1 MIKPRL
7 LLLQLM
13 TISYLTGWS
22 VNGAVTL
29 TQSGNAC
36 TIRNDFVSVYISKDG
51 EITSLLKY
59 TNNDRDFNHSVQ
71 LINGTGAKG
80 YFSFTAGGSNQ
91 NYSISEFYVKQNTD
105 DVVEVQYVTNYKNGI
120 RWVIEYIVTRDVP
133 GVYNYAQLESKAGSG
148 ALNEAR
154 MGLRVSPTL
163 FNYAYVNEQTQ
174 GTLPTPAEMTV
185 GGEGGCTKV
194 TDATYKLADGTI
206 YTKYNF
212 AAFQKDDAVHG
223 LMGNNIGVWTI
234 APSVEWLNGGPMR
247 QDLTVHATETTPIML
262 RHFHGNHFGG
272 ASALFTGNKKLYG
285 PHLIYVNQSSK
296 ASVDEAH
303 AEMVADAKTQAV
315 VEQNVWPNY
324 SWLRDTE
331 VKKRGTVTG
340 QITMSAE
347 DADYFK
353 TTKLQVILA
362 QPGSK
367 PMLQGTGYQFW
378 TETDENGNFNINNVR
393 EGSYTLYAYALNGAA
408 TGYYEKA
415 DVAVTA
421 NATTSVGTLTWTPDK
436 YGDNSKILWKIGEA
450 DHLSM
455 GKLSGEK
462 RQYGLWND
470 VPEEVNYTVGSSNL
484 ATDWYYAQAH
494 NGNWYIKY
502 QLDDIPTNPL
512 RLTVATAGAANA
524 SMKVRSNENRSTY
537 GIGLG
542 NQANEVFRPKHDGSV
557 TRSATLAGRD
567 SVAVFYIPVSTLK
580 KGENYLNLN
589 LWGIS
594 ENGAGGIMYDM
605 IKLES
610 NEPQA
615 DETPIIALTA
625 EPYSTA
631 TEGPYYNL
639 SGQRVAKPAKG
650 IYIVNGKKIIIK

>member
-1 MIKPRL
+1 MVKTKFL
-7 LLLQLM
+7 LMMLM
-13 TISYLTGWS
+13 VVYSLTVQS
-22 VNGAVTL
+22 ANGDVTL
-29 TQSGNAC
+29 TRSGSNNRAC
-36 TIRNDFVSVYISKDG
+36 TIRNDLVSVYIDTQG
-51 EITSLLKY
+51 EITSFLLY
-59 TNNDRDFNHSVQ
+59 QNGDGDASHSVQ
-71 LINGTGAKG
+71 LTTDKG
-80 YFSFTAGGSNQ
+80 YFSVANSGGAARLSVNA
-91 NYSISEFYVKQNTD
+91 FYEKVNTSD
-105 DVVEVQYVTNYKNGI
+105 MVEVQYVTPDIGGFE
-120 RWVIEYIVTRDVP
+120 WVIGYVVRRGVA
-133 GVYNYAQLESKAGSG
+133 GVYHYVQANCKADGSDYSE
-148 ALNEAR
+148 LR
-154 MGLRVSPTL
+154 MGFRGDASL
-163 FNYAYVNEQTQ
+163 FNYAYVNDDLQDA
-174 GTLPTPAEMTV
+174 LPTPADIASATE
-185 GGEGGCTKV
+185 V
-194 TDATYKLADGTI
+194 TDATYRLADGSI
-206 YTKYNF
+206 YTKYDY
-212 AAFQKDDAVHG
+212 AAFQKDDYVHG
-223 LMGNNIGVWTI
+223 MMGDHVGLWMIT
-234 APSVEWLNGGPMR
+234 PSVEWLNGGPMR
-247 QDLTVHATETTPIML
+247 QDLTVHATNTTPIAL

-272 ASALFTGNKKLYG
+272 VSVYMNNGQSKYYG
-285 PHLIYVNQSSK
+285 PHLIYANYSNASSV
-296 ASVDEAH
+296 ATAH
-303 AEMVADAKTQAV
+303 SEMVADAKQRAA
-315 VEQNVWPNY
+315 VEQSAWPYN
-324 SWLRDTE
+324 WLRDE
-331 VKKRGTVTG
+331 SIKKRGTVIG
-340 QITMSAE
+340 QITLSAE
-347 DADYFK
+347 DAAYFK

-378 TETDENGNFNINNVR
+378 TETDASGNFTINNVR
-393 EGSYTLYAYALNGAA
+393 EGSYSLYAYALNGAA

-615 DETPIIALTA
+615 DEPPIIALTA

-631 TEGPYYNL
+631 TDSPYYNL

>member
-1 MIKPRL
+1 M
-7 LLLQLM
+7 LM
-13 TISYLTGWS
+13 VVYSLTVQS
-22 VNGAVTL
+22 ANGDVTL
-29 TQSGNAC
+29 TRSGSNNRAC
-36 TIRNDFVSVYISKDG
+36 TIRNDLVSVYIDTQG
-51 EITSLLKY
+51 EITSFLLY
-59 TNNDRDFNHSVQ
+59 QNGDGDASHSVQ
-71 LINGTGAKG
+71 LTTDKG
-80 YFSFTAGGSNQ
+80 YFSVANSGGAARLSVNA
-91 NYSISEFYVKQNTD
+91 FYEKVNTSD
-105 DVVEVQYVTNYKNGI
+105 MVEVQYVTPVIGGFE
-120 RWVIEYIVTRDVP
+120 WVIGYVVRRGVA
-133 GVYNYAQLESKAGSG
+133 GVYHYVQANCKADGSDYSE
-148 ALNEAR
+148 LR
-154 MGLRVSPTL
+154 MGFRGDASL
-163 FNYAYVNEQTQ
+163 FNYAYVNDDLQDA
-174 GTLPTPAEMTV
+174 LPTPADIASATE
-185 GGEGGCTKV
+185 V
-194 TDATYKLADGTI
+194 TDATYRLADGSI
-206 YTKYNF
+206 YTKYDY
-212 AAFQKDDAVHG
+212 AAFQKDDYVHG
-223 LMGNNIGVWTI
+223 MMGDHVGLWMIT
-234 APSVEWLNGGPMR
+234 PSVEWLNGGPMR
-247 QDLTVHATETTPIML
+247 QDLTVHATNTTPIAL

-272 ASALFTGNKKLYG
+272 VSVYMNNGQSKYYG
-285 PHLIYVNQSSK
+285 PHLIYANYSNASSV
-296 ASVDEAH
+296 ATAH
-303 AEMVADAKTQAV
+303 SEMVADAKQRAA
-315 VEQNVWPNY
+315 VEQSAWPYN
-324 SWLRDTE
+324 WLRDE
-331 VKKRGTVTG
+331 SIKKRGTVIG
-340 QITMSAE
+340 QITLSAE
-347 DADYFK
+347 DAAYFK

-378 TETDENGNFNINNVR
+378 TETDASGNFTINNVR
-393 EGSYTLYAYALNGAA
+393 EGSYSLYAYALNGAA

-631 TEGPYYNL
+631 TDSPYYNL

-650 IYIVNGKKIIIK
+650 IYIVDGKKIIIK

>member
-1 MIKPRL
+1 MVKTKFL
-7 LLLQLM
+7 LMMLM
-13 TISYLTGWS
+13 VVYSLTVQS
-22 VNGAVTL
+22 ANGDVTL
-29 TQSGNAC
+29 TRSGSNNRAC
-36 TIRNDFVSVYISKDG
+36 TIRNDLVSVYIDTQG
-51 EITSLLKY
+51 EITSFLLY
-59 TNNDRDFNHSVQ
+59 QNGDGDASHSVQ
-71 LINGTGAKG
+71 LTTDKG
-80 YFSFTAGGSNQ
+80 YFSVANSGGAARLSVNA
-91 NYSISEFYVKQNTD
+91 FYEKVNTSD
-105 DVVEVQYVTNYKNGI
+105 MVEVQYVTPVIGGFE
-120 RWVIEYIVTRDVP
+120 WVIGYVVRRGVA
-133 GVYNYAQLESKAGSG
+133 GVYHYVQANCKADGSDYSE
-148 ALNEAR
+148 LR
-154 MGLRVSPTL
+154 MGFRGDASL
-163 FNYAYVNEQTQ
+163 FNYAYVNDDLQDA
-174 GTLPTPAEMTV
+174 LPTPADIASATE
-185 GGEGGCTKV
+185 V
-194 TDATYKLADGTI
+194 TDATYRLADGSI
-206 YTKYNF
+206 YTKYDY
-212 AAFQKDDAVHG
+212 AAFQKDDYVHG
-223 LMGNNIGVWTI
+223 MMGDHVGLWMIT
-234 APSVEWLNGGPMR
+234 PSVEWLNGGPMR
-247 QDLTVHATETTPIML
+247 QDLTVHATNTTPIAL

-272 ASALFTGNKKLYG
+272 VSVYMNNGQSKYYG
-285 PHLIYVNQSSK
+285 PHLIYANYSNASSV
-296 ASVDEAH
+296 ATAH
-303 AEMVADAKTQAV
+303 SEMVADAKQRAA
-315 VEQNVWPNY
+315 VEQSAWPYN
-324 SWLRDTE
+324 WLRDE
-331 VKKRGTVTG
+331 SIKKRGTVIG
-340 QITMSAE
+340 QITLSAE
-347 DADYFK
+347 DAAYFK

>member
-1 MIKPRL
+1 M
-7 LLLQLM
+7 LM
-13 TISYLTGWS
+13 VVYSLTVQS
-22 VNGAVTL
+22 ANGDVTL
-29 TQSGNAC
+29 TRSGSNNRAC
-36 TIRNDFVSVYISKDG
+36 TIRNDLVSVYIDTQG
-51 EITSLLKY
+51 EITSFLLY
-59 TNNDRDFNHSVQ
+59 QNGDGDASHSVQ
-71 LINGTGAKG
+71 LTIDKG
-80 YFSFTAGGSNQ
+80 YFSVANSGGAARLSVNA
-91 NYSISEFYVKQNTD
+91 FYEKVNTSD
-105 DVVEVQYVTNYKNGI
+105 MVEVQYVTPVIGGFE
-120 RWVIEYIVTRDVP
+120 WVIGYVVRRGVA
-133 GVYNYAQLESKAGSG
+133 GVYHYVQANCKADGSDYSE
-148 ALNEAR
+148 LR
-154 MGLRVSPTL
+154 MGFRGDASL
-163 FNYAYVNEQTQ
+163 FNYAYVNDDLQDA
-174 GTLPTPAEMTV
+174 LPTPADIASATE
-185 GGEGGCTKV
+185 V
-194 TDATYKLADGTI
+194 TDATYRLADGSI
-206 YTKYNF
+206 YTKYDY
-212 AAFQKDDAVHG
+212 ATFQKDDYVHG
-223 LMGNNIGVWTI
+223 MMGDHVGLWMIT
-234 APSVEWLNGGPMR
+234 PSVEWLNGGPMR
-247 QDLTVHATETTPIML
+247 QDLTVHATNTTPIAL

-272 ASALFTGNKKLYG
+272 VSVYMNNGQSKYYG
-285 PHLIYVNQSSK
+285 PHLIYANYSNASSV
-296 ASVDEAH
+296 ATAH
-303 AEMVADAKTQAV
+303 SEMVADAKQRAA
-315 VEQNVWPNY
+315 VEQSAWPYN
-324 SWLRDTE
+324 WLRDE
-331 VKKRGTVTG
+331 SIKKRGTVIG
-340 QITMSAE
+340 QITLSAE
-347 DADYFK
+347 DAAYFK

-512 RLTVATAGAANA
+512 RLTVATAGSANA

-631 TEGPYYNL
+631 TDGPYYNL

>member
-1 MIKPRL
+1 MVKTKFL
-7 LLLQLM
+7 LMMLM
-13 TISYLTGWS
+13 VVYSLTVQS
-22 VNGAVTL
+22 ANGDVTL
-29 TQSGNAC
+29 TRSGSNNRAC
-36 TIRNDFVSVYISKDG
+36 TIRNDLVSVYIDTQG
-51 EITSLLKY
+51 EITSFLLY
-59 TNNDRDFNHSVQ
+59 QNGDGDASHSVQ
-71 LINGTGAKG
+71 LTTDKG
-80 YFSFTAGGSNQ
+80 YFSVANSGGAARLSVNA
-91 NYSISEFYVKQNTD
+91 FYEKVNTSD
-105 DVVEVQYVTNYKNGI
+105 MVEVQYVTPVIGGFE
-120 RWVIEYIVTRDVP
+120 WVIGYVVRRGVA
-133 GVYNYAQLESKAGSG
+133 GVYHYVQANCKADGSDYSE
-148 ALNEAR
+148 LR
-154 MGLRVSPTL
+154 MGFRGDASL
-163 FNYAYVNEQTQ
+163 FNYAYVNDDLQDA
-174 GTLPTPAEMTV
+174 LPTPADIASATE
-185 GGEGGCTKV
+185 V
-194 TDATYKLADGTI
+194 TDATYRLADGSI
-206 YTKYNF
+206 YTKYDY
-212 AAFQKDDAVHG
+212 AAFQKDDYVHG
-223 LMGNNIGVWTI
+223 MMGDHVGLWMIT
-234 APSVEWLNGGPMR
+234 PSVEWLNGGPMR
-247 QDLTVHATETTPIML
+247 QDLTVHATNTTPIAL

-272 ASALFTGNKKLYG
+272 VSVYMNNGQSKYYG
-285 PHLIYVNQSSK
+285 PHLIYANYSNASSV
-296 ASVDEAH
+296 ATAH
-303 AEMVADAKTQAV
+303 SEMVADAKQRAA
-315 VEQNVWPNY
+315 VEQSAWPYN
-324 SWLRDTE
+324 WLRDE
-331 VKKRGTVTG
+331 SIKKRGTVIG
-340 QITMSAE
+340 QITLSAE
-347 DADYFK
+347 DAAYFK

-378 TETDENGNFNINNVR
+378 TETDASGNFTINNVR
-393 EGSYTLYAYALNGAA
+393 EGSYSLYAYALNGAA

-631 TEGPYYNL
+631 TDGPYYNL

>member
-1 MIKPRL
+1 MVKTKFL
-7 LLLQLM
+7 LMMLM
-13 TISYLTGWS
+13 VVYSLTVQS
-22 VNGAVTL
+22 ANGDVTL
-29 TQSGNAC
+29 TRSGSNNRAC
-36 TIRNDFVSVYISKDG
+36 TIRNDLVSVYIDTQG
-51 EITSLLKY
+51 EITSFLLY
-59 TNNDRDFNHSVQ
+59 QNGDGDASHSVQ
-71 LINGTGAKG
+71 LTTDKG
-80 YFSFTAGGSNQ
+80 YFSVANSGGAARLSVNA
-91 NYSISEFYVKQNTD
+91 FYEKVNTSD
-105 DVVEVQYVTNYKNGI
+105 MVEVQYVTPVIGGFE
-120 RWVIEYIVTRDVP
+120 WVIGYVVRRGVA
-133 GVYNYAQLESKAGSG
+133 GVYHYVQANCKADGSDYSE
-148 ALNEAR
+148 LR
-154 MGLRVSPTL
+154 MGFRGDASL
-163 FNYAYVNEQTQ
+163 FNYAYVNDDLQDA
-174 GTLPTPAEMTV
+174 LPTPADIASATE
-185 GGEGGCTKV
+185 V
-194 TDATYKLADGTI
+194 TDATYRLADGSI
-206 YTKYNF
+206 YTKYAY
-212 AAFQKDDAVHG
+212 AAFQKDDYVPGMMGDHVG
-223 LMGNNIGVWTI
+223 LWMIT
-234 APSVEWLNGGPMR
+234 PSVEWLNGGPMR
-247 QDLTVHATETTPIML
+247 QDLTVHATNTTPIAL

-272 ASALFTGNKKLYG
+272 VSVYMNNGQSKYYG
-285 PHLIYVNQSSK
+285 PHLIYANYSNASSV
-296 ASVDEAH
+296 ATAH
-303 AEMVADAKTQAV
+303 SEMVADAKQRAA
-315 VEQNVWPNY
+315 VEQSAWPYN
-324 SWLRDTE
+324 WLRDE
-331 VKKRGTVTG
+331 SIKKRGTVIG
-340 QITMSAE
+340 QITLSAE
-347 DADYFK
+347 DAAYFK

-378 TETDENGNFNINNVR
+378 TETDASGNFTINNVR
-393 EGSYTLYAYALNGAA
+393 EGSYSLYAYALNGAA

-631 TEGPYYNL
+631 TDSPYYNL

>member
-1 MIKPRL
+1 MVKTKFL
-7 LLLQLM
+7 LMMLM
-13 TISYLTGWS
+13 VVYSLTVQS
-22 VNGAVTL
+22 ANGDVTL
-29 TQSGNAC
+29 TRSGSNNRAC
-36 TIRNDFVSVYISKDG
+36 TIRNDLVSVYIDTQG
-51 EITSLLKY
+51 EITSFLLY
-59 TNNDRDFNHSVQ
+59 QNGDGDASHSVQ
-71 LINGTGAKG
+71 LTTDKG
-80 YFSFTAGGSNQ
+80 YFSVANSGGAARLSVNA
-91 NYSISEFYVKQNTD
+91 FYEKVNTSD
-105 DVVEVQYVTNYKNGI
+105 MVEVQYVTPVIGGFE
-120 RWVIEYIVTRDVP
+120 WVIGYVVRRGVA
-133 GVYNYAQLESKAGSG
+133 GVYHYVQANCKADGSDYSE
-148 ALNEAR
+148 LR
-154 MGLRVSPTL
+154 MGFRGDASL
-163 FNYAYVNEQTQ
+163 FNYAYVNDDLQDA
-174 GTLPTPAEMTV
+174 LPTPADIASATE
-185 GGEGGCTKV
+185 V
-194 TDATYKLADGTI
+194 TDATYRLADGSI
-206 YTKYNF
+206 YTKYDY
-212 AAFQKDDAVHG
+212 AAFQKDDYVHG
-223 LMGNNIGVWTI
+223 MMGDHVGLWMIT
-234 APSVEWLNGGPMR
+234 PSVEWLNGGPMR
-247 QDLTVHATETTPIML
+247 QDLTVHATNTTPIAL

-272 ASALFTGNKKLYG
+272 VSVYMNNGQSKYYG
-285 PHLIYVNQSSK
+285 PHLIYANYSNASSV
-296 ASVDEAH
+296 ATAH
-303 AEMVADAKTQAV
+303 SEMVADAKQRAA
-315 VEQNVWPNY
+315 VEQSAWPYN
-324 SWLRDTE
+324 WLRDE
-331 VKKRGTVTG
+331 SIKKRGTVIG
-340 QITMSAE
+340 QITLSAE
-347 DADYFK
+347 DAAYFK

-631 TEGPYYNL
+631 TDSPYYNL

-650 IYIVNGKKIIIK
+650 IYIVDGKKIIIK

>member
-1 MIKPRL
+1 MVKTKFL
-7 LLLQLM
+7 LMMLM
-13 TISYLTGWS
+13 VVYSLTVQS
-22 VNGAVTL
+22 ANGDVTL
-29 TQSGNAC
+29 TRSGSNNRAC
-36 TIRNDFVSVYISKDG
+36 TIRNDLVSVYIDTQG
-51 EITSLLKY
+51 EITSFLLY
-59 TNNDRDFNHSVQ
+59 QNGDGDASHSVQ
-71 LINGTGAKG
+71 LTIDKG
-80 YFSFTAGGSNQ
+80 YFSVANSGGAARLSVNA
-91 NYSISEFYVKQNTD
+91 FYEKVNTSD
-105 DVVEVQYVTNYKNGI
+105 MVEVQYVTPVIGGFE
-120 RWVIEYIVTRDVP
+120 WVIGYVVRRGVA
-133 GVYNYAQLESKAGSG
+133 GVYHYVQANCKADGSDYSE
-148 ALNEAR
+148 LR
-154 MGLRVSPTL
+154 MGFRGDASL
-163 FNYAYVNEQTQ
+163 FNYAYVNDDLQDA
-174 GTLPTPAEMTV
+174 LPTPADIASATE
-185 GGEGGCTKV
+185 V
-194 TDATYKLADGTI
+194 TDATYRLADGSI
-206 YTKYNF
+206 YTKYDY
-212 AAFQKDDAVHG
+212 AAFQKDDYVHG
-223 LMGNNIGVWTI
+223 MMGDHVGLWMIT
-234 APSVEWLNGGPMR
+234 PSVEWLNGGPMR
-247 QDLTVHATETTPIML
+247 QDLTVHATNTTPIAL

-272 ASALFTGNKKLYG
+272 VSVYMNNGQSKYYG
-285 PHLIYVNQSSK
+285 PHLIYANYSNASSV
-296 ASVDEAH
+296 ATAH
-303 AEMVADAKTQAV
+303 SEMVADAKQRAA
-315 VEQNVWPNY
+315 VEQSAWPYN
-324 SWLRDTE
+324 WLRDE
-331 VKKRGTVTG
+331 SIKKRGTVIG
-340 QITMSAE
+340 QITLSAE
-347 DADYFK
+347 DAAYFK

-631 TEGPYYNL
+631 TDSPYYNL

-650 IYIVNGKKIIIK
+650 IYIVDGKKIIIK

>member
-1 MIKPRL
+1 MVKTKFL
-7 LLLQLM
+7 LMMLM
-13 TISYLTGWS
+13 VVYSLTVQS
-22 VNGAVTL
+22 ANGDVTL
-29 TQSGNAC
+29 TRSGSNNRAC
-36 TIRNDFVSVYISKDG
+36 TIRNDLVSVYIDTRG
-51 EITSLLKY
+51 EITSFLLY
-59 TNNDRDFNHSVQ
+59 QNGDGDASHSVQ
-71 LINGTGAKG
+71 LTTDKG
-80 YFSFTAGGSNQ
+80 YFSVANSGGAARLSVNA
-91 NYSISEFYVKQNTD
+91 FYEKVNTSD
-105 DVVEVQYVTNYKNGI
+105 MVEVQYVTPVIGGFE
-120 RWVIEYIVTRDVP
+120 WVIGYVVRRGVA
-133 GVYNYAQLESKAGSG
+133 GVYHYVQANCKADGSDYSE
-148 ALNEAR
+148 LR
-154 MGLRVSPTL
+154 MGFRGDASL
-163 FNYAYVNEQTQ
+163 FNYAYVNDDLQDA
-174 GTLPTPAEMTV
+174 LPTPADIASATE
-185 GGEGGCTKV
+185 V
-194 TDATYKLADGTI
+194 TDATYRLADGSI
-206 YTKYNF
+206 YTKYDY
-212 AAFQKDDAVHG
+212 AAFQKDDYVHG
-223 LMGNNIGVWTI
+223 MMGDHVGLWMIT
-234 APSVEWLNGGPMR
+234 PSVEWLNGGPMR
-247 QDLTVHATETTPIML
+247 QDLTVHATNTTPIAL

-272 ASALFTGNKKLYG
+272 VSVYMNNGQSKYYG
-285 PHLIYVNQSSK
+285 PHLIYANYSNASSV
-296 ASVDEAH
+296 ATAH
-303 AEMVADAKTQAV
+303 SEMVADAKQRAA
-315 VEQNVWPNY
+315 VEQSAWPYN
-324 SWLRDTE
+324 WLRDE
-331 VKKRGTVTG
+331 SIKKRGTVIG
-340 QITMSAE
+340 QITLSAE
-347 DADYFK
+347 NAAYFK

-631 TEGPYYNL
+631 TDGPYYNL

>member
-1 MIKPRL
+1 MM
-7 LLLQLM
+7 LM
-13 TISYLTGWS
+13 VVYSLTVQS
-22 VNGAVTL
+22 ANGDVTL
-29 TQSGNAC
+29 TRSGSNNRAC
-36 TIRNDFVSVYISKDG
+36 TIRNDLVSVYIDTQG
-51 EITSLLKY
+51 EITSFLLY
-59 TNNDRDFNHSVQ
+59 QNGDGDASHSVQ
-71 LINGTGAKG
+71 LTTDKG
-80 YFSFTAGGSNQ
+80 YFSVANSGGAARLSVNA
-91 NYSISEFYVKQNTD
+91 FYEKVNTSD
-105 DVVEVQYVTNYKNGI
+105 MVEVQYVTPVIGGFE
-120 RWVIEYIVTRDVP
+120 WVIGYVVRRGVA
-133 GVYNYAQLESKAGSG
+133 GVYHYVQANCKADGSDYSE
-148 ALNEAR
+148 LR
-154 MGLRVSPTL
+154 MGFRGDASL
-163 FNYAYVNEQTQ
+163 FNYAYVNDDLQDA
-174 GTLPTPAEMTV
+174 LPTPADIASATE
-185 GGEGGCTKV
+185 V
-194 TDATYKLADGTI
+194 TDATYRLADGSI
-206 YTKYNF
+206 YTKYDY
-212 AAFQKDDAVHG
+212 AAFQKDDYVHG
-223 LMGNNIGVWTI
+223 MMGDHVGLWMIT
-234 APSVEWLNGGPMR
+234 PSVEWLNGGPMR
-247 QDLTVHATETTPIML
+247 QDLTVHATNTTPIAL

-272 ASALFTGNKKLYG
+272 VSVYMNNGQSKYYG
-285 PHLIYVNQSSK
+285 PHLIYANYSNASSV
-296 ASVDEAH
+296 ATAH
-303 AEMVADAKTQAV
+303 SEMVADAKQRAA
-315 VEQNVWPNY
+315 VEQSAWPYN
-324 SWLRDTE
+324 WLRDE
-331 VKKRGTVTG
+331 SIKKRGTVIG
-340 QITMSAE
+340 QITLSAE
-347 DADYFK
+347 DAAYFK
-353 TTKLQVILA
+353 TTKLQVVLA

-367 PMLQGTGYQFW
+367 PMLQGTDYQFW
-378 TETDENGNFNINNVR
+378 AETDADGNFIINNVR
-393 EGSYTLYAYALNGAA
+393 EGSYSLYAYALNGAA

-524 SMKVRSNENRSTY
+524 SMKVRSNENHSTY

-567 SVAVFYIPVSTLK
+567 SIAVFYIPVSTLK

-610 NEPQA
+610 NEPQV

-631 TEGPYYNL
+631 TDGPYYNL

>member
-1 MIKPRL
+1 M
-7 LLLQLM
+7 LM
-13 TISYLTGWS
+13 VVYSLTVQS
-22 VNGAVTL
+22 ANGDVTL
-29 TQSGNAC
+29 TRSGSNNRAC
-36 TIRNDFVSVYISKDG
+36 TIRNDLVSVYIDTQG
-51 EITSLLKY
+51 EITSFLLY
-59 TNNDRDFNHSVQ
+59 QNGDGDASHSVQ
-71 LINGTGAKG
+71 LTTDKG
-80 YFSFTAGGSNQ
+80 YFSVANSGGAARLSVNA
-91 NYSISEFYVKQNTD
+91 FYEKVNTSD
-105 DVVEVQYVTNYKNGI
+105 MVEVQYVTPVIGGFE
-120 RWVIEYIVTRDVP
+120 WVIGYVVRRGVA
-133 GVYNYAQLESKAGSG
+133 GVYHYVQVNCKADGSDYSE
-148 ALNEAR
+148 LR
-154 MGLRVSPTL
+154 MGFRGDASL
-163 FNYAYVNEQTQ
+163 FNYAYVNDDLQDA
-174 GTLPTPAEMTV
+174 LPTPADIASATE
-185 GGEGGCTKV
+185 V
-194 TDATYKLADGTI
+194 TDATYRLADGSI
-206 YTKYNF
+206 YTKYDY
-212 AAFQKDDAVHG
+212 AAFQKDDYVHG
-223 LMGNNIGVWTI
+223 MMGDHVGLWMIT
-234 APSVEWLNGGPMR
+234 PSVEWLNGGPMR
-247 QDLTVHATETTPIML
+247 QDLTVHATNTTPIAL

-272 ASALFTGNKKLYG
+272 VSVYMNNGQSKYYG
-285 PHLIYVNQSSK
+285 PHLIYANYSNASSV
-296 ASVDEAH
+296 ATAH
-303 AEMVADAKTQAV
+303 SEMVADAKQRAA
-315 VEQNVWPNY
+315 VEQSAWPYN
-324 SWLRDTE
+324 WLRDE
-331 VKKRGTVTG
+331 SIKKRGTVIG
-340 QITMSAE
+340 QITLSAE
-347 DADYFK
+347 DAAYFK

-512 RLTVATAGAANA
+512 RLTVATAGSANA

-567 SVAVFYIPVSTLK
+567 SIAVFYIPVSTLK

-615 DETPIIALTA
+615 DETSIIALTA

-631 TEGPYYNL
+631 TDGPYYNL

>member
-1 MIKPRL
+1 M
-7 LLLQLM
+7 LM
-13 TISYLTGWS
+13 VVYSLTVQS
-22 VNGAVTL
+22 ANGDVTL
-29 TQSGNAC
+29 TRSGSNNRAC
-36 TIRNDFVSVYISKDG
+36 TIRNDLVSVYIDTQG
-51 EITSLLKY
+51 EITSFLLY
-59 TNNDRDFNHSVQ
+59 QNGDGDASHSVQ
-71 LINGTGAKG
+71 LTTDKG
-80 YFSFTAGGSNQ
+80 YFSVANSGGAARLSVNA
-91 NYSISEFYVKQNTD
+91 FYEKVNTSD
-105 DVVEVQYVTNYKNGI
+105 MVEVQYVTPVIGGFE
-120 RWVIEYIVTRDVP
+120 WVIGYVVRRGVA
-133 GVYNYAQLESKAGSG
+133 GVYHYVQANCKADGSDYSE
-148 ALNEAR
+148 LR
-154 MGLRVSPTL
+154 MGFRGDASL
-163 FNYAYVNEQTQ
+163 FNYAYVNDDLQDA
-174 GTLPTPAEMTV
+174 LPTPADIASATE
-185 GGEGGCTKV
+185 V
-194 TDATYKLADGTI
+194 TDATYRLADGSI
-206 YTKYNF
+206 YTKYDY
-212 AAFQKDDAVHG
+212 AAFQKDDYVHG
-223 LMGNNIGVWTI
+223 MMGDHVGLWMIT
-234 APSVEWLNGGPMR
+234 PSVEWLNGGPMR
-247 QDLTVHATETTPIML
+247 QDLTVHATNTTPIAL

-272 ASALFTGNKKLYG
+272 VSVYMNNGQSKYYG
-285 PHLIYVNQSSK
+285 PHLIYANYSNASSV
-296 ASVDEAH
+296 ATAH
-303 AEMVADAKTQAV
+303 SEMVADAKQRAA
-315 VEQNVWPNY
+315 VEQSAWPYN
-324 SWLRDTE
+324 WLRDE
-331 VKKRGTVTG
+331 SIKKRGTVIG
-340 QITMSAE
+340 QITLSAE
-347 DADYFK
+347 DAAYFK

-631 TEGPYYNL
+631 TDSPYYNL

-650 IYIVNGKKIIIK
+650 IYIVDGKKIIIK

>member
-1 MIKPRL
+1 M
-7 LLLQLM
+7 LM
-13 TISYLTGWS
+13 VVYSLTVQSADGD
-22 VNGAVTL
+22 VTL
-29 TQSGNAC
+29 TRSGSNNRAC
-36 TIRNDFVSVYISKDG
+36 TIRNDLVSVYIDTRG
-51 EITSLLKY
+51 EITSFLLY
-59 TNNDRDFNHSVQ
+59 QNGDGDASHSVQ
-71 LINGTGAKG
+71 LTTDKG
-80 YFSFTAGGSNQ
+80 YFSVANSGGAARLSVNA
-91 NYSISEFYVKQNTD
+91 FYEKVNTSD
-105 DVVEVQYVTNYKNGI
+105 MVEVQYVTPVIGGFE
-120 RWVIEYIVTRDVP
+120 WVIGYVVRRGVA
-133 GVYNYAQLESKAGSG
+133 GVYHYVQANCKADGSDYSE
-148 ALNEAR
+148 LR
-154 MGLRVSPTL
+154 MGFRGDASL
-163 FNYAYVNEQTQ
+163 FNYAYVNDDLQDA
-174 GTLPTPAEMTV
+174 LPTPADIASATE
-185 GGEGGCTKV
+185 V
-194 TDATYKLADGTI
+194 TDATYRLADGSI
-206 YTKYNF
+206 YTKYDY
-212 AAFQKDDAVHG
+212 AAFQKDDYVHG
-223 LMGNNIGVWTI
+223 MMGDHVGLWMIT
-234 APSVEWLNGGPMR
+234 PSVEWLNGGPMR
-247 QDLTVHATETTPIML
+247 QDLTVHATNTTPIAL

-272 ASALFTGNKKLYG
+272 VSVYMNNGQSKYYG
-285 PHLIYVNQSSK
+285 PHLIYANYSNASSV
-296 ASVDEAH
+296 ATAH
-303 AEMVADAKTQAV
+303 SEMVADAKQRAA
-315 VEQNVWPNY
+315 VEQSAWPYN
-324 SWLRDTE
+324 WLRDE
-331 VKKRGTVTG
+331 SIKKRGTVIG
-340 QITMSAE
+340 QITLSAE
-347 DADYFK
+347 NAAYFK

-631 TEGPYYNL
+631 TDGPYYNL

>member
-1 MIKPRL
+1 MM
-7 LLLQLM
+7 LM
-13 TISYLTGWS
+13 VVYSLTVQS
-22 VNGAVTL
+22 ANGDVTL
-29 TQSGNAC
+29 TRSGSNNRAC
-36 TIRNDFVSVYISKDG
+36 TIRNDLVSVYIDTQG
-51 EITSLLKY
+51 EITSFLLY
-59 TNNDRDFNHSVQ
+59 QNGDGDASHSVQ
-71 LINGTGAKG
+71 LTTDKG
-80 YFSFTAGGSNQ
+80 YFSVANSGGAARLSVNA
-91 NYSISEFYVKQNTD
+91 FYEKVNTSD
-105 DVVEVQYVTNYKNGI
+105 MVEVQYVTPVIGGFE
-120 RWVIEYIVTRDVP
+120 WVIGYVVRRGVA
-133 GVYNYAQLESKAGSG
+133 GVYHYVQANCKADGSDYSE
-148 ALNEAR
+148 LR
-154 MGLRVSPTL
+154 MGFRGDASL
-163 FNYAYVNEQTQ
+163 FNYAYVNDDLQEA
-174 GTLPTPAEMTV
+174 LPTPADIASATE
-185 GGEGGCTKV
+185 V
-194 TDATYKLADGTI
+194 TDATYRLADGSI
-206 YTKYNF
+206 YTKYDY
-212 AAFQKDDAVHG
+212 AAFQKDDYVHG
-223 LMGNNIGVWTI
+223 MMGDHVGLWMIT
-234 APSVEWLNGGPMR
+234 PSVEWLNGGPMR
-247 QDLTVHATETTPIML
+247 QDLTVHATNTTPIAL

-272 ASALFTGNKKLYG
+272 VSVYMNNGQSKYYG
-285 PHLIYVNQSSK
+285 PHLIYANYSNASSV
-296 ASVDEAH
+296 ATAH
-303 AEMVADAKTQAV
+303 SEMVADAKQRAV
-315 VEQNVWPNY
+315 VEQSAWPYN
-324 SWLRDTE
+324 WLRDE
-331 VKKRGTVTG
+331 SIKKRGTVIG
-340 QITMSAE
+340 QITLSAE
-347 DADYFK
+347 DAAYFK

-378 TETDENGNFNINNVR
+378 TETDASGNFTINNVR
-393 EGSYTLYAYALNGAA
+393 EGSYSLYAYALNGAA

-631 TEGPYYNL
+631 TDSPYYNL

>member
-1 MIKPRL
+1 MVKTKFL
-7 LLLQLM
+7 LMMLM
-13 TISYLTGWS
+13 VVYSLTVQS
-22 VNGAVTL
+22 ANGDVTL
-29 TQSGNAC
+29 TRSGSNNRAC
-36 TIRNDFVSVYISKDG
+36 TIRNDLVSVYIDTQG
-51 EITSLLKY
+51 EITSFLLY
-59 TNNDRDFNHSVQ
+59 QNGDGDASHSVQ
-71 LINGTGAKG
+71 LTTDKG
-80 YFSFTAGGSNQ
+80 YFSVANSGGAARLSVNA
-91 NYSISEFYVKQNTD
+91 FYEKVNTSD
-105 DVVEVQYVTNYKNGI
+105 MVEVQYVTPVIGGFE
-120 RWVIEYIVTRDVP
+120 WVIGYVVRRGVA
-133 GVYNYAQLESKAGSG
+133 GVYHYVQANCKADGSDYSE
-148 ALNEAR
+148 LR
-154 MGLRVSPTL
+154 MGFRGDASL
-163 FNYAYVNEQTQ
+163 FNYAYVNDDLQDA
-174 GTLPTPAEMTV
+174 LPTPADIASATE
-185 GGEGGCTKV
+185 V
-194 TDATYKLADGTI
+194 TDATYRLADGSI
-206 YTKYNF
+206 YTKYDY
-212 AAFQKDDAVHG
+212 AAFQKDDYVHG
-223 LMGNNIGVWTI
+223 MMGDHVGLWMIT
-234 APSVEWLNGGPMR
+234 PSVEWLNGGPMR
-247 QDLTVHATETTPIML
+247 QDLTVHATNTTPIAL

-272 ASALFTGNKKLYG
+272 VSVYMNNGQSKYYG
-285 PHLIYVNQSSK
+285 PHLIYANYSNASSV
-296 ASVDEAH
+296 ATAH
-303 AEMVADAKTQAV
+303 SEMVADAKQRAA
-315 VEQNVWPNY
+315 VEQSAWPYN
-324 SWLRDTE
+324 WLRDE
-331 VKKRGTVTG
+331 SIKKRGTVIG
-340 QITMSAE
+340 QITLSAE
-347 DADYFK
+347 DAAYFK

-378 TETDENGNFNINNVR
+378 TETDASGNFTINNVR
-393 EGSYTLYAYALNGAA
+393 EGSYSLYAYALNGAA

-502 QLDDIPTNPL
+502 PLDDMPTNPL
-512 RLTVATAGAANA
+512 HLTVATAGAANA

-631 TEGPYYNL
+631 TDSPYYNL

-650 IYIVNGKKIIIK
+650 IYIVDGKKIIIK

>member
-1 MIKPRL
+1 MVKTKFL
-7 LLLQLM
+7 LMMLM
-13 TISYLTGWS
+13 VVYSLTVQS
-22 VNGAVTL
+22 ANGDVTL
-29 TQSGNAC
+29 TRSGSNNRAC
-36 TIRNDFVSVYISKDG
+36 TIRNDLVSVYIDTQG
-51 EITSLLKY
+51 EITSFLLY
-59 TNNDRDFNHSVQ
+59 QNGDGDASHSVQ
-71 LINGTGAKG
+71 LTTDKG
-80 YFSFTAGGSNQ
+80 YFSVANSGGAARLSVNA
-91 NYSISEFYVKQNTD
+91 FYEKVNTSD
-105 DVVEVQYVTNYKNGI
+105 MVEVQYVTPVIGGFE
-120 RWVIEYIVTRDVP
+120 WVIGYVVRRGVA
-133 GVYNYAQLESKAGSG
+133 GVYHYVQANCKADGSDYSE
-148 ALNEAR
+148 LR
-154 MGLRVSPTL
+154 MGFRGDASL
-163 FNYAYVNEQTQ
+163 FNYAYVNDDLQDA
-174 GTLPTPAEMTV
+174 LPTPADIASATE
-185 GGEGGCTKV
+185 V
-194 TDATYKLADGTI
+194 TDATYRLADGSI
-206 YTKYNF
+206 YTKYDY
-212 AAFQKDDAVHG
+212 AAFQKDDYVHG
-223 LMGNNIGVWTI
+223 MMGDHVGLWMIT
-234 APSVEWLNGGPMR
+234 PSVEWLNGGPMR
-247 QDLTVHATETTPIML
+247 QDLTVHATNTTPIAL

-272 ASALFTGNKKLYG
+272 VSVYMNNGQSKYYG
-285 PHLIYVNQSSK
+285 PHLIYANYSNASSV
-296 ASVDEAH
+296 ATAH
-303 AEMVADAKTQAV
+303 SEMIADAKQRAA
-315 VEQNVWPNY
+315 VEQSAWPYN
-324 SWLRDTE
+324 WLRDE
-331 VKKRGTVTG
+331 SIKKRGTVIG
-340 QITMSAE
+340 QITLSAE
-347 DADYFK
+347 DAAYFK

-631 TEGPYYNL
+631 TDSPYYNL

>member
-1 MIKPRL
+1 MM
-7 LLLQLM
+7 LM
-13 TISYLTGWS
+13 VVYSLTVQS
-22 VNGAVTL
+22 ANGDVTL
-29 TQSGNAC
+29 TRSGSNNRAC
-36 TIRNDFVSVYISKDG
+36 TIRNDLVSVYIDTQG
-51 EITSLLKY
+51 EITSFLLY
-59 TNNDRDFNHSVQ
+59 QNGDGDASHSVQ
-71 LINGTGAKG
+71 LTTDKG
-80 YFSFTAGGSNQ
+80 YFSVANSGGAARLSVNA
-91 NYSISEFYVKQNTD
+91 FYEKVNTSD
-105 DVVEVQYVTNYKNGI
+105 MVEVQYVTPVIGGFE
-120 RWVIEYIVTRDVP
+120 WVIGYVVRRGVA
-133 GVYNYAQLESKAGSG
+133 GVYHYVQANCKADGSDYSE
-148 ALNEAR
+148 LR
-154 MGLRVSPTL
+154 MGFRGDASL
-163 FNYAYVNEQTQ
+163 FNYAYVNDDLQDA
-174 GTLPTPAEMTV
+174 LPTPADIASATE
-185 GGEGGCTKV
+185 V
-194 TDATYKLADGTI
+194 TDATYRLADGSI
-206 YTKYNF
+206 YTKYDY
-212 AAFQKDDAVHG
+212 AAFQKDDYVHG
-223 LMGNNIGVWTI
+223 MMGDHVGLWMIT
-234 APSVEWLNGGPMR
+234 PSVEWLNGGPMR
-247 QDLTVHATETTPIML
+247 QDLTVHATNTTPIAL

-272 ASALFTGNKKLYG
+272 VSVYMNNGQSKYYG
-285 PHLIYVNQSSK
+285 PHLIYANYSNASSV
-296 ASVDEAH
+296 ATAH
-303 AEMVADAKTQAV
+303 SEMVADAKQRAA
-315 VEQNVWPNY
+315 VEQSAWPYN
-324 SWLRDTE
+324 WLRDE
-331 VKKRGTVTG
+331 SIKKRGTVIG
-340 QITMSAE
+340 QITLSAE
-347 DADYFK
+347 DAAYFK

-378 TETDENGNFNINNVR
+378 TETDASGNFTINNVR
-393 EGSYTLYAYALNGAA
+393 EGSYSLYAYALNGAA

-631 TEGPYYNL
+631 TDSPYYNL
-639 SGQRVAKPAKG
+639 SGQRVAMPAKG

>member
-1 MIKPRL
+1 MVKTKFL
-7 LLLQLM
+7 LMMLM
-13 TISYLTGWS
+13 VVYSLTVQS
-22 VNGAVTL
+22 ANGDVTL
-29 TQSGNAC
+29 TRSGSNNRAC
-36 TIRNDFVSVYISKDG
+36 TIRNDLVSVYIDTQG
-51 EITSLLKY
+51 EITSFLLY
-59 TNNDRDFNHSVQ
+59 QNGDGDASHSVQ
-71 LINGTGAKG
+71 LTTDKG
-80 YFSFTAGGSNQ
+80 YFSVANSGGAARLSVNA
-91 NYSISEFYVKQNTD
+91 FYEKVNTSD
-105 DVVEVQYVTNYKNGI
+105 MVEVQYVTPVIGGFE
-120 RWVIEYIVTRDVP
+120 WVIGYVVRRGVA
-133 GVYNYAQLESKAGSG
+133 GVYHYVQANCKADGSDYSE
-148 ALNEAR
+148 LR
-154 MGLRVSPTL
+154 MGFRGDASL
-163 FNYAYVNEQTQ
+163 FNYAYVNDDLQDA
-174 GTLPTPAEMTV
+174 LPTPADIASATE
-185 GGEGGCTKV
+185 V
-194 TDATYKLADGTI
+194 TDATYRLADGSI
-206 YTKYNF
+206 YTKYDY
-212 AAFQKDDAVHG
+212 AAFQKDDYVHG
-223 LMGNNIGVWTI
+223 MMGDHVGLWMIT
-234 APSVEWLNGGPMR
+234 PSVEWLNGGPMR
-247 QDLTVHATETTPIML
+247 QDLTVHATNTTPIAL

-272 ASALFTGNKKLYG
+272 VSVYMNNGQSKYYG
-285 PHLIYVNQSSK
+285 PHLIYANYSNASSV
-296 ASVDEAH
+296 ATAH
-303 AEMVADAKTQAV
+303 SEMVADAKQRAV
-315 VEQNVWPNY
+315 VEQSAWPYN
-324 SWLRDTE
+324 WLRDE
-331 VKKRGTVTG
+331 SIKKRGTVIG
-340 QITMSAE
+340 QITLSAE
-347 DADYFK
+347 DAAYFK

-631 TEGPYYNL
+631 TDSPYYNL

>member
-1 MIKPRL
+1 MVKTKFL
-7 LLLQLM
+7 LMMLM
-13 TISYLTGWS
+13 VVYSLTVQS
-22 VNGAVTL
+22 ANGDVTL
-29 TQSGNAC
+29 TRSGSNNRAC
-36 TIRNDFVSVYISKDG
+36 TIRNDLVSVYIDKQG
-51 EITSLLKY
+51 EITSFLLY
-59 TNNDRDFNHSVQ
+59 QNGDGDASHSVQ
-71 LINGTGAKG
+71 LTTDKG
-80 YFSFTAGGSNQ
+80 YFSVANSGGAARLSVNA
-91 NYSISEFYVKQNTD
+91 FYEKVNTSD
-105 DVVEVQYVTNYKNGI
+105 MVEVQYVTPVIGGFE
-120 RWVIEYIVTRDVP
+120 WVIGYVVRRGVA
-133 GVYNYAQLESKAGSG
+133 GVYHYVQANCKADGSDYSE
-148 ALNEAR
+148 LR
-154 MGLRVSPTL
+154 MGFRGDASL
-163 FNYAYVNEQTQ
+163 FNYAYVNDDLQDA
-174 GTLPTPAEMTV
+174 LPTPADIASATE
-185 GGEGGCTKV
+185 V
-194 TDATYKLADGTI
+194 TDATYRLADGSI
-206 YTKYNF
+206 YTKYDY
-212 AAFQKDDAVHG
+212 AAFQKDDYVHG
-223 LMGNNIGVWTI
+223 MMGDHVGLWMIT
-234 APSVEWLNGGPMR
+234 PSVEWLNGGPMR
-247 QDLTVHATETTPIML
+247 QDLTVHATNTTPIAL

-272 ASALFTGNKKLYG
+272 VSVYMNNGQSKYYG
-285 PHLIYVNQSSK
+285 PHLIYANYSNASSV
-296 ASVDEAH
+296 ATAH
-303 AEMVADAKTQAV
+303 SEMVADAKQRAA
-315 VEQNVWPNY
+315 VEQSAWPYN
-324 SWLRDTE
+324 WLRDE
-331 VKKRGTVTG
+331 SIKKRGTVIG
-340 QITMSAE
+340 QITLSAE
-347 DADYFK
+347 NAAYFK

-631 TEGPYYNL
+631 TDGPYYNL

>member
-1 MIKPRL
+1 MM
-7 LLLQLM
+7 LM
-13 TISYLTGWS
+13 VVYSLTVQS
-22 VNGAVTL
+22 ANGDVTL
-29 TQSGNAC
+29 TRSGSNNRAC
-36 TIRNDFVSVYISKDG
+36 TIRNDLVSVYIDTQG
-51 EITSLLKY
+51 EITSFLLY
-59 TNNDRDFNHSVQ
+59 QNGDGDASHSVQ
-71 LINGTGAKG
+71 LTTDKG
-80 YFSFTAGGSNQ
+80 YFSVANSGGAARLSVNA
-91 NYSISEFYVKQNTD
+91 FYEKVNTSD
-105 DVVEVQYVTNYKNGI
+105 MVEVQYVTPVIGGFE
-120 RWVIEYIVTRDVP
+120 WVIGYVVRRGVA
-133 GVYNYAQLESKAGSG
+133 GVYHYVQANCKADGSDYSE
-148 ALNEAR
+148 LR
-154 MGLRVSPTL
+154 MGFRGDASL
-163 FNYAYVNEQTQ
+163 FNYAYVNDDLQDA
-174 GTLPTPAEMTV
+174 LPTPADIASATE
-185 GGEGGCTKV
+185 V
-194 TDATYKLADGTI
+194 TDATYRLADGSI
-206 YTKYNF
+206 YTKYDY
-212 AAFQKDDAVHG
+212 AAFQKDDYVHG
-223 LMGNNIGVWTI
+223 MMGDHVGLWMIT
-234 APSVEWLNGGPMR
+234 PSVEWLNGGPMR
-247 QDLTVHATETTPIML
+247 QDLTVHATNTTPIAL

-272 ASALFTGNKKLYG
+272 VSVYMNNGQSKYYG
-285 PHLIYVNQSSK
+285 PHLIYANYSNASSV
-296 ASVDEAH
+296 ATAH
-303 AEMVADAKTQAV
+303 SEMVADAKQRAA
-315 VEQNVWPNY
+315 VEQSAWPYN
-324 SWLRDTE
+324 WLRDE
-331 VKKRGTVTG
+331 SIKKRGTVIG
-340 QITMSAE
+340 QITLSAE
-347 DADYFK
+347 DAAYFK

-631 TEGPYYNL
+631 TDGPYYNL

>member
-1 MIKPRL
+1 MVKTKFL
-7 LLLQLM
+7 LMMLM
-13 TISYLTGWS
+13 VVYSLTVQS
-22 VNGAVTL
+22 ANGDVTL
-29 TQSGNAC
+29 TRSGSNNRAC
-36 TIRNDFVSVYISKDG
+36 TIRNDLVSVYIDTQG
-51 EITSLLKY
+51 EITSFLLY
-59 TNNDRDFNHSVQ
+59 QNGDGDASHSVQ
-71 LINGTGAKG
+71 LTTDKG
-80 YFSFTAGGSNQ
+80 YFSVANSGGAARLSVNA
-91 NYSISEFYVKQNTD
+91 FYEKVNTSD
-105 DVVEVQYVTNYKNGI
+105 MVEVQYVTPVIGGFE
-120 RWVIEYIVTRDVP
+120 WVIGYVVRRGVA
-133 GVYNYAQLESKAGSG
+133 GVYHYVQANCKADGSDYSE
-148 ALNEAR
+148 LR
-154 MGLRVSPTL
+154 MGFRGDASL
-163 FNYAYVNEQTQ
+163 FNYAYVNDDLQDA
-174 GTLPTPAEMTV
+174 LPTPADIASATE
-185 GGEGGCTKV
+185 V
-194 TDATYKLADGTI
+194 TDATYRLADGSI
-206 YTKYNF
+206 YTKYDY
-212 AAFQKDDAVHG
+212 AAFQKDDYVHG
-223 LMGNNIGVWTI
+223 MMGDHVGLWMIT
-234 APSVEWLNGGPMR
+234 PSVEWLNGGPMR
-247 QDLTVHATETTPIML
+247 QDLTVHATNTTPIAL

-272 ASALFTGNKKLYG
+272 VSVYMNNGQSKYYG
-285 PHLIYVNQSSK
+285 PHLIYANYSNASSV
-296 ASVDEAH
+296 ATAH
-303 AEMVADAKTQAV
+303 SEMIADAKQRAA
-315 VEQNVWPNY
+315 VEQSAWPYN
-324 SWLRDTE
+324 WLRDE
-331 VKKRGTVTG
+331 SIKKRGTVIG
-340 QITMSAE
+340 QITLSAE
-347 DADYFK
+347 DAAYFK

-631 TEGPYYNL
+631 TDSPYYNL

-650 IYIVNGKKIIIK
+650 IYIVDGKKIIIK

>member
-1 MIKPRL
+1 MVKTKFL
-7 LLLQLM
+7 LMMLM
-13 TISYLTGWS
+13 VVYSLTVQS
-22 VNGAVTL
+22 ANGDVTL
-29 TQSGNAC
+29 TRSGSNNRAC
-36 TIRNDFVSVYISKDG
+36 TIRNDLVSVYIDTQG
-51 EITSLLKY
+51 EITSFLLY
-59 TNNDRDFNHSVQ
+59 QNGDGDASHSVQ
-71 LINGTGAKG
+71 LTTDKG
-80 YFSFTAGGSNQ
+80 YFSVANSGGAARLSVNA
-91 NYSISEFYVKQNTD
+91 FYEKVNTSD
-105 DVVEVQYVTNYKNGI
+105 MVEVQYVTPVIGGFE
-120 RWVIEYIVTRDVP
+120 WVIGYVVRRGVA
-133 GVYNYAQLESKAGSG
+133 GVYHYVQANCKADGSDYSE
-148 ALNEAR
+148 LR
-154 MGLRVSPTL
+154 MGFRGDASL
-163 FNYAYVNEQTQ
+163 FNYAYVNDDLQDA
-174 GTLPTPAEMTV
+174 LPTPADIASATE
-185 GGEGGCTKV
+185 V
-194 TDATYKLADGTI
+194 TDATYRLADGSI
-206 YTKYNF
+206 YTKYDY
-212 AAFQKDDAVHG
+212 AAFQKDDYVHG
-223 LMGNNIGVWTI
+223 MMGDHVGLWMIT
-234 APSVEWLNGGPMR
+234 PSVEWLNGGPMR
-247 QDLTVHATETTPIML
+247 QDLTVHATNTTPIAL

-272 ASALFTGNKKLYG
+272 VSVYMNNGQSKYYG
-285 PHLIYVNQSSK
+285 PHLIYANYSNASSV
-296 ASVDEAH
+296 ATAH
-303 AEMVADAKTQAV
+303 SEMVADAKQRAA
-315 VEQNVWPNY
+315 VEQSAWPYN
-324 SWLRDTE
+324 WLRDE
-331 VKKRGTVTG
+331 SIKKRGTVIG
-340 QITMSAE
+340 QITLSAE
-347 DADYFK
+347 DAAYFK

-378 TETDENGNFNINNVR
+378 TETDASGNFTINNVR
-393 EGSYTLYAYALNGAA
+393 EGSYSLYAYALNGAA

-631 TEGPYYNL
+631 TDSPYYNL

>member
-1 MIKPRL
+1 M
-7 LLLQLM
+7 LM
-13 TISYLTGWS
+13 VVYSLTVQS
-22 VNGAVTL
+22 ANGDVTL
-29 TQSGNAC
+29 TRSGSNNRAC
-36 TIRNDFVSVYISKDG
+36 TIRNDLVSVYIDTQG
-51 EITSLLKY
+51 EITSFLLY
-59 TNNDRDFNHSVQ
+59 QNGDGDASHSVQ
-71 LINGTGAKG
+71 LTTDKG
-80 YFSFTAGGSNQ
+80 YFSVANSGGAARLSVNA
-91 NYSISEFYVKQNTD
+91 FYEKVNTSD
-105 DVVEVQYVTNYKNGI
+105 MVEVQYVTPDIGGFE
-120 RWVIEYIVTRDVP
+120 WVIGYVVRRGVA
-133 GVYNYAQLESKAGSG
+133 GVYHYVQANCKADGSDYSE
-148 ALNEAR
+148 LR
-154 MGLRVSPTL
+154 MGFRGDASL
-163 FNYAYVNEQTQ
+163 FNYAYVNDDLQDA
-174 GTLPTPAEMTV
+174 LPTPADIASATE
-185 GGEGGCTKV
+185 V
-194 TDATYKLADGTI
+194 TDATYRLADGSI
-206 YTKYNF
+206 YTKYDY
-212 AAFQKDDAVHG
+212 AAFQKDDYVHG
-223 LMGNNIGVWTI
+223 MMGDHVGLWMIT
-234 APSVEWLNGGPMR
+234 PSVEWLNGGPMR
-247 QDLTVHATETTPIML
+247 QDLTVHATNTTPIAL

-272 ASALFTGNKKLYG
+272 VSVYMNNGQSKYYG
-285 PHLIYVNQSSK
+285 PHLIYANYSNASSV
-296 ASVDEAH
+296 ATAH
-303 AEMVADAKTQAV
+303 SEMVADAKQRAA
-315 VEQNVWPNY
+315 VEQSAWPYN
-324 SWLRDTE
+324 WLRDE
-331 VKKRGTVTG
+331 SIKKRGTVIG
-340 QITMSAE
+340 QITLSAE
-347 DADYFK
+347 DAAYFK

-378 TETDENGNFNINNVR
+378 TETDASGNFTINNVR
-393 EGSYTLYAYALNGAA
+393 EGSYSLYAYALNGAA

-631 TEGPYYNL
+631 TDSPYYNL

>member
-1 MIKPRL
+1 MVKTKFL
-7 LLLQLM
+7 LMMLM
-13 TISYLTGWS
+13 VVYSLTVQS
-22 VNGAVTL
+22 ANGDVTL
-29 TQSGNAC
+29 TRSGSNNRAC
-36 TIRNDFVSVYISKDG
+36 TIRNDLVSVYIDTQG
-51 EITSLLKY
+51 EITSFLLY
-59 TNNDRDFNHSVQ
+59 QNGDGDASHSVQ
-71 LINGTGAKG
+71 LTTDKG
-80 YFSFTAGGSNQ
+80 YFSVANSGGAARLSVNA
-91 NYSISEFYVKQNTD
+91 FYEKVNTSD
-105 DVVEVQYVTNYKNGI
+105 MVEVQYVTPVIGGFE
-120 RWVIEYIVTRDVP
+120 WVIGYVVRRGVA
-133 GVYNYAQLESKAGSG
+133 GVYHYVQANCKADGSDYSE
-148 ALNEAR
+148 LR
-154 MGLRVSPTL
+154 MGFRGDASL
-163 FNYAYVNEQTQ
+163 FNYAYVNDDLQDA
-174 GTLPTPAEMTV
+174 LPTPADIASATE
-185 GGEGGCTKV
+185 V
-194 TDATYKLADGTI
+194 TDATYRLADGSI
-206 YTKYNF
+206 YTKYDY
-212 AAFQKDDAVHG
+212 AAFQKDDYVHG
-223 LMGNNIGVWTI
+223 MMGDHVGLWMIT
-234 APSVEWLNGGPMR
+234 PSVEWLNGGPMR
-247 QDLTVHATETTPIML
+247 QDLTVHATNTTPIAL

-272 ASALFTGNKKLYG
+272 VSVYMNNGQSKYYG
-285 PHLIYVNQSSK
+285 PHLIYANYSNASSV
-296 ASVDEAH
+296 ATAH
-303 AEMVADAKTQAV
+303 SEMVADAKQRAA
-315 VEQNVWPNY
+315 VEQSAWPYN
-324 SWLRDTE
+324 WLRDE
-331 VKKRGTVTG
+331 SIKKRGTVIG
-340 QITMSAE
+340 QITLSAE
-347 DADYFK
+347 DATYFK

-421 NATTSVGTLTWTPDK
+421 NATTSVGMLTWTPDK

-537 GIGLG
+537 GVGLG

-567 SVAVFYIPVSTLK
+567 SIAVFYIPVSTLK

-631 TEGPYYNL
+631 TDGPYYNL

>member
-1 MIKPRL
+1 MM
-7 LLLQLM
+7 LM
-13 TISYLTGWS
+13 VVYSLTVQS
-22 VNGAVTL
+22 ANGDVTL
-29 TQSGNAC
+29 TRSGSNNRAC
-36 TIRNDFVSVYISKDG
+36 TIRNDLVSVYIDTQG
-51 EITSLLKY
+51 EITSFLLY
-59 TNNDRDFNHSVQ
+59 QNGDGDASHSVQ
-71 LINGTGAKG
+71 LTTDKG
-80 YFSFTAGGSNQ
+80 YFSVANSGGAARLSVNA
-91 NYSISEFYVKQNTD
+91 FYVKVNTSD
-105 DVVEVQYVTNYKNGI
+105 MVEVQYVTPVIGGFE
-120 RWVIEYIVTRDVP
+120 WVIGYVVRRGVA
-133 GVYNYAQLESKAGSG
+133 GVYHYVQANCKADGSDYSE
-148 ALNEAR
+148 LR
-154 MGLRVSPTL
+154 MGFRGDASL
-163 FNYAYVNEQTQ
+163 FNYAYVNDDLQDA
-174 GTLPTPAEMTV
+174 LPTPADIASATE
-185 GGEGGCTKV
+185 V
-194 TDATYKLADGTI
+194 TDATYRLADGSI
-206 YTKYNF
+206 YTKYDY
-212 AAFQKDDAVHG
+212 AAFQKDDYVHG
-223 LMGNNIGVWTI
+223 MMGDHVGLWMIT
-234 APSVEWLNGGPMR
+234 PSVEWLNGGPMR
-247 QDLTVHATETTPIML
+247 QDLTVHATNTTPIAL

-272 ASALFTGNKKLYG
+272 VSVYMNNGQSKYYG
-285 PHLIYVNQSSK
+285 PHLIYANYSNASSV
-296 ASVDEAH
+296 ATAH
-303 AEMVADAKTQAV
+303 SEMVADAKQRAA
-315 VEQNVWPNY
+315 VEQSAWPYN
-324 SWLRDTE
+324 WLRDE
-331 VKKRGTVTG
+331 SIKKRGTVIG
-340 QITMSAE
+340 QITLSAE
-347 DADYFK
+347 DAAYFK

-378 TETDENGNFNINNVR
+378 TETDASGNFTINNVR
-393 EGSYTLYAYALNGAA
+393 EGSYSLYAYALNGAA

>member
-1 MIKPRL
+1 MVKTKFL
-7 LLLQLM
+7 LMMLM
-13 TISYLTGWS
+13 VVYSLTVQS
-22 VNGAVTL
+22 ANGDVTL
-29 TQSGNAC
+29 TRSGSNNRAC
-36 TIRNDFVSVYISKDG
+36 TIRNDLVSVYIDTQG
-51 EITSLLKY
+51 EITSFLLY
-59 TNNDRDFNHSVQ
+59 QNGDGDASHSVQ
-71 LINGTGAKG
+71 LTTDKG
-80 YFSFTAGGSNQ
+80 YFSVANSGGAARLSVNA
-91 NYSISEFYVKQNTD
+91 FYEKVNTSD
-105 DVVEVQYVTNYKNGI
+105 MVEVQYVTPDIGGFE
-120 RWVIEYIVTRDVP
+120 WVIGYVVRRGVA
-133 GVYNYAQLESKAGSG
+133 GVYHYVQANCKADGSDYSE
-148 ALNEAR
+148 LR
-154 MGLRVSPTL
+154 MGFRGDASL
-163 FNYAYVNEQTQ
+163 FNYAYVNDDLQDA
-174 GTLPTPAEMTV
+174 LPTPADIASATE
-185 GGEGGCTKV
+185 V
-194 TDATYKLADGTI
+194 TDATYRLADGSI
-206 YTKYNF
+206 YTKYDY
-212 AAFQKDDAVHG
+212 AAFQKDDYVHG
-223 LMGNNIGVWTI
+223 MMGDHVGLWMIT
-234 APSVEWLNGGPMR
+234 PSVEWLNGGPMR
-247 QDLTVHATETTPIML
+247 QDLTVHATNTTPIAL

-272 ASALFTGNKKLYG
+272 VSVYMNNGQSKYYG
-285 PHLIYVNQSSK
+285 PHLIYANYSNASSV
-296 ASVDEAH
+296 ATAH
-303 AEMVADAKTQAV
+303 SEMVADAKQRAA
-315 VEQNVWPNY
+315 VEQSAWPYN
-324 SWLRDTE
+324 WLRDE
-331 VKKRGTVTG
+331 SIKKRGTVIG
-340 QITMSAE
+340 QITLSAE
-347 DADYFK
+347 DAAYFK

-631 TEGPYYNL
+631 TDSPYYNL

-650 IYIVNGKKIIIK
+650 IYIVDGKKIIIK

>member
-1 MIKPRL
+1 MVKTKFL
-7 LLLQLM
+7 LMMLM
-13 TISYLTGWS
+13 VVYSLTVQS
-22 VNGAVTL
+22 ANGDVTL
-29 TQSGNAC
+29 TRSGSNNRAC
-36 TIRNDFVSVYISKDG
+36 TIRNDLVSVYIDTQG
-51 EITSLLKY
+51 EITSFLLY
-59 TNNDRDFNHSVQ
+59 QNGDGDASHSVQ
-71 LINGTGAKG
+71 LTTDKG
-80 YFSFTAGGSNQ
+80 YFSVANSGGAARLSVNA
-91 NYSISEFYVKQNTD
+91 FYEKVNTSD
-105 DVVEVQYVTNYKNGI
+105 MVEVQYVTPVIGGFE
-120 RWVIEYIVTRDVP
+120 WVIGYVVRRGVA
-133 GVYNYAQLESKAGSG
+133 GVYHYVQANCKADGSDYSE
-148 ALNEAR
+148 LR
-154 MGLRVSPTL
+154 MGFRGDASL
-163 FNYAYVNEQTQ
+163 FNYAYVNDDLQDA
-174 GTLPTPAEMTV
+174 LPTPADIASATE
-185 GGEGGCTKV
+185 V
-194 TDATYKLADGTI
+194 TDATYRLADGSI
-206 YTKYNF
+206 YTKYDY
-212 AAFQKDDAVHG
+212 AAFQKDDYVHG
-223 LMGNNIGVWTI
+223 MMGDHVGLWMIT
-234 APSVEWLNGGPMR
+234 PSVEWLNGGPMR
-247 QDLTVHATETTPIML
+247 QDLTVHATNTTPIAL

-272 ASALFTGNKKLYG
+272 VSVYMNNGQSKYYG
-285 PHLIYVNQSSK
+285 PHLIYANYSNASSV
-296 ASVDEAH
+296 ATAH
-303 AEMVADAKTQAV
+303 SEMVADAKQRAA
-315 VEQNVWPNY
+315 VEQSAWPYN
-324 SWLRDTE
+324 WLRDE
-331 VKKRGTVTG
+331 SIKKRGTVIG
-340 QITMSAE
+340 QITLSAE
-347 DADYFK
+347 DAAYFK

-421 NATTSVGTLTWTPDK
+421 NATTSVGMLTWTPDK

-537 GIGLG
+537 GVGLG

-567 SVAVFYIPVSTLK
+567 SIAVFYIPVSTLK

-631 TEGPYYNL
+631 TDGPYYNL

>member
-1 MIKPRL
+1 MVKTKFL
-7 LLLQLM
+7 LMMLM
-13 TISYLTGWS
+13 VVYSLTVQS
-22 VNGAVTL
+22 ANGDVTL
-29 TQSGNAC
+29 TRSGSNNRAC
-36 TIRNDFVSVYISKDG
+36 TIRNDLVSVYIDTQG
-51 EITSLLKY
+51 EITSFLLY
-59 TNNDRDFNHSVQ
+59 QNGDGDASHSVQ
-71 LINGTGAKG
+71 LTTDKG
-80 YFSFTAGGSNQ
+80 YFSVANSGGAARLSVNA
-91 NYSISEFYVKQNTD
+91 FYEKVNTSD
-105 DVVEVQYVTNYKNGI
+105 MVEVQYVTPVIGGFE
-120 RWVIEYIVTRDVP
+120 WVIGYVVRRGVA
-133 GVYNYAQLESKAGSG
+133 GVYHYVQANCKADGSDYSE
-148 ALNEAR
+148 LR
-154 MGLRVSPTL
+154 MGFRGDASL
-163 FNYAYVNEQTQ
+163 FNYAYVNDDLQEA
-174 GTLPTPAEMTV
+174 LPTPADIASATE
-185 GGEGGCTKV
+185 V
-194 TDATYKLADGTI
+194 TDATYRLADGSI
-206 YTKYNF
+206 YTKYDY
-212 AAFQKDDAVHG
+212 AAFQKDDYVHG
-223 LMGNNIGVWTI
+223 MMGDHVGLWMIT
-234 APSVEWLNGGPMR
+234 PSVEWLNGGPMR
-247 QDLTVHATETTPIML
+247 QDLTVHATNTTPIAL

-272 ASALFTGNKKLYG
+272 VSVYMNNGQSKYYG
-285 PHLIYVNQSSK
+285 PHLIYANYSNASSV
-296 ASVDEAH
+296 ATAH
-303 AEMVADAKTQAV
+303 SEMVADAKQRAV
-315 VEQNVWPNY
+315 VEQSAWPYN
-324 SWLRDTE
+324 WLRDE
-331 VKKRGTVTG
+331 SIKKRGTVIG
-340 QITMSAE
+340 QITLSAE
-347 DADYFK
+347 DAAYFK

-378 TETDENGNFNINNVR
+378 TETDASGNFTINNVR
-393 EGSYTLYAYALNGAA
+393 EGSYSLYAYALNGAA

-631 TEGPYYNL
+631 TDSPYYNL

>member
-1 MIKPRL
+1 MM
-7 LLLQLM
+7 LM
-13 TISYLTGWS
+13 VVYSLTVQS
-22 VNGAVTL
+22 ANGDVTL
-29 TQSGNAC
+29 TRSGSNNRAC
-36 TIRNDFVSVYISKDG
+36 TIRNDLVSVYIDTQG
-51 EITSLLKY
+51 EITSFLLY
-59 TNNDRDFNHSVQ
+59 QNGDGDASHSVQ
-71 LINGTGAKG
+71 LTTDKG
-80 YFSFTAGGSNQ
+80 YFSVANSGGAARLSVNA
-91 NYSISEFYVKQNTD
+91 FYEKVNTSD
-105 DVVEVQYVTNYKNGI
+105 MVEVQYVTPVIGGFE
-120 RWVIEYIVTRDVP
+120 WVIGYVVRRGVA
-133 GVYNYAQLESKAGSG
+133 GVYHYVQANCKADGSDYSE
-148 ALNEAR
+148 LR
-154 MGLRVSPTL
+154 MGFRGDASL
-163 FNYAYVNEQTQ
+163 FNYAYVNDDLQDA
-174 GTLPTPAEMTV
+174 LPTPADIASATE
-185 GGEGGCTKV
+185 V
-194 TDATYKLADGTI
+194 TDATYRLADGSI
-206 YTKYNF
+206 YTKYDY
-212 AAFQKDDAVHG
+212 AAFQKDDYVHG
-223 LMGNNIGVWTI
+223 MMGDHVGLWMIT
-234 APSVEWLNGGPMR
+234 PSVEWLNGGPMR
-247 QDLTVHATETTPIML
+247 QDLTVHATNTTPIAL

-272 ASALFTGNKKLYG
+272 VSVYMNNGQSKYYG
-285 PHLIYVNQSSK
+285 PHLIYANYSNASSV
-296 ASVDEAH
+296 ATAH
-303 AEMVADAKTQAV
+303 SEMIADAKQRAA
-315 VEQNVWPNY
+315 VEQSAWPYN
-324 SWLRDTE
+324 WLRDE
-331 VKKRGTVTG
+331 SIKKRGTVIG
-340 QITMSAE
+340 QITLSAE
-347 DADYFK
+347 DAAYFK

-631 TEGPYYNL
+631 TDSPYYNL

-650 IYIVNGKKIIIK
+650 IYIVDGKKIIIK

>member
-1 MIKPRL
+1 MVKTKFL
-7 LLLQLM
+7 LMMLM
-13 TISYLTGWS
+13 VVYSLTVQS
-22 VNGAVTL
+22 ANGDVTL
-29 TQSGNAC
+29 TRSGSNNRAC
-36 TIRNDFVSVYISKDG
+36 TIRNDLVSVYIDTQG
-51 EITSLLKY
+51 EITSFLLY
-59 TNNDRDFNHSVQ
+59 QNGDGDASHSVQ
-71 LINGTGAKG
+71 LTTDKG
-80 YFSFTAGGSNQ
+80 YFSVANSGGAARLSVNA
-91 NYSISEFYVKQNTD
+91 FYEKVNTSD
-105 DVVEVQYVTNYKNGI
+105 MVEVQYVTPVIGGFE
-120 RWVIEYIVTRDVP
+120 WVIGYVVRRGVA
-133 GVYNYAQLESKAGSG
+133 GVYHYVQANCKADGSDYSE
-148 ALNEAR
+148 LR
-154 MGLRVSPTL
+154 MGFRGDASL
-163 FNYAYVNEQTQ
+163 FNYAYVNDDLQDA
-174 GTLPTPAEMTV
+174 LPTPADIASATE
-185 GGEGGCTKV
+185 V
-194 TDATYKLADGTI
+194 TDATYRLADGSI
-206 YTKYNF
+206 YTKYDY
-212 AAFQKDDAVHG
+212 AAFQKDDYVHG
-223 LMGNNIGVWTI
+223 MMGDHVGLWMIT
-234 APSVEWLNGGPMR
+234 PSVEWLNGGPMR
-247 QDLTVHATETTPIML
+247 QDLTVHATNTTPIAL

-272 ASALFTGNKKLYG
+272 VSVYMNNGQSKYYG
-285 PHLIYVNQSSK
+285 PHLIYANYSNASSV
-296 ASVDEAH
+296 ATAH
-303 AEMVADAKTQAV
+303 SEMVADAKQRAA
-315 VEQNVWPNY
+315 VEQSAWPYN
-324 SWLRDTE
+324 WLRDE
-331 VKKRGTVTG
+331 SIKKRGTVIG
-340 QITMSAE
+340 QITLSAE
-347 DADYFK
+347 DAAYFK

-484 ATDWYYAQAH
+484 AIDWYYAQAH

-537 GIGLG
+537 GVGLG

-631 TEGPYYNL
+631 TDGPYYNL

>member
-1 MIKPRL
+1 MM
-7 LLLQLM
+7 LM
-13 TISYLTGWS
+13 VVYSLTVQS
-22 VNGAVTL
+22 ANGDVTL
-29 TQSGNAC
+29 TRSGSNNRAC
-36 TIRNDFVSVYISKDG
+36 TIRNDLVSVYIDTQG
-51 EITSLLKY
+51 EITSFLLY
-59 TNNDRDFNHSVQ
+59 QNGDGDASHSVQ
-71 LINGTGAKG
+71 LTTDKG
-80 YFSFTAGGSNQ
+80 YFSVANSGGAARLSVNA
-91 NYSISEFYVKQNTD
+91 FYEKVNTSD
-105 DVVEVQYVTNYKNGI
+105 MVEVQYVTPVIGGFE
-120 RWVIEYIVTRDVP
+120 WVIGYVVRRGVA
-133 GVYNYAQLESKAGSG
+133 GVYHYVQANCKADGSDYSE
-148 ALNEAR
+148 LR
-154 MGLRVSPTL
+154 MGFRGDASL
-163 FNYAYVNEQTQ
+163 FNYAYVNDDLQDA
-174 GTLPTPAEMTV
+174 LPTPADIASATE
-185 GGEGGCTKV
+185 V
-194 TDATYKLADGTI
+194 TDATYRLADGSI
-206 YTKYNF
+206 YTKYDY
-212 AAFQKDDAVHG
+212 ATFQKDDYVHG
-223 LMGNNIGVWTI
+223 MMGDHVGLWMIT
-234 APSVEWLNGGPMR
+234 PSVEWLNGGPMR
-247 QDLTVHATETTPIML
+247 QDLTVHATNTTPIAL

-272 ASALFTGNKKLYG
+272 VSVYMNNGQSKYYG
-285 PHLIYVNQSSK
+285 PHLIYANYSNASSV
-296 ASVDEAH
+296 ATAH
-303 AEMVADAKTQAV
+303 SEMVADAKQRAA
-315 VEQNVWPNY
+315 VEQSAWPYN
-324 SWLRDTE
+324 WLRDE
-331 VKKRGTVTG
+331 SIKKRGTVIG
-340 QITMSAE
+340 QITLSAE
-347 DADYFK
+347 DAAYFK

-567 SVAVFYIPVSTLK
+567 SIAVFYIPVSTLK

-631 TEGPYYNL
+631 TDGPYYNL

>member
-1 MIKPRL
+1 M
-7 LLLQLM
+7 LM
-13 TISYLTGWS
+13 VVYSLTVQS
-22 VNGAVTL
+22 ANGDVTL
-29 TQSGNAC
+29 TRSGSNNRAC
-36 TIRNDFVSVYISKDG
+36 TIRNDLVSVYIDTQG
-51 EITSLLKY
+51 EITSFLLY
-59 TNNDRDFNHSVQ
+59 QNGDGDASHSVQ
-71 LINGTGAKG
+71 LTTDKG
-80 YFSFTAGGSNQ
+80 YFSVANSGGAARLSVNA
-91 NYSISEFYVKQNTD
+91 FYEKVNTSD
-105 DVVEVQYVTNYKNGI
+105 MVEVQYVTPDIGGFE
-120 RWVIEYIVTRDVP
+120 WVIGYVVRRGVA
-133 GVYNYAQLESKAGSG
+133 GVYHYVQANCKADGSDYSE
-148 ALNEAR
+148 LR
-154 MGLRVSPTL
+154 MGFRGDASL
-163 FNYAYVNEQTQ
+163 FNYAYVNDDLQDA
-174 GTLPTPAEMTV
+174 LPTPADIASATE
-185 GGEGGCTKV
+185 V
-194 TDATYKLADGTI
+194 TDATYRLADGSI
-206 YTKYNF
+206 YTKYDY
-212 AAFQKDDAVHG
+212 AAFQKDDYVHG
-223 LMGNNIGVWTI
+223 MMGDHVGLWMIT
-234 APSVEWLNGGPMR
+234 PSVEWLNGGPMR
-247 QDLTVHATETTPIML
+247 QDLTVHATNTTPIAL

-272 ASALFTGNKKLYG
+272 VSVYMNNGQSKYYG
-285 PHLIYVNQSSK
+285 PHLIYANYSNASSV
-296 ASVDEAH
+296 ATAH
-303 AEMVADAKTQAV
+303 SEMIADAKQRAA
-315 VEQNVWPNY
+315 VEQSAWPYN
-324 SWLRDTE
+324 WLRDE
-331 VKKRGTVTG
+331 SIKKRGTVIG
-340 QITMSAE
+340 QITLSAE
-347 DADYFK
+347 DAAYFK

-378 TETDENGNFNINNVR
+378 TETDASGNFTINNVR
-393 EGSYTLYAYALNGAA
+393 EGSYSLYAYALNGAA

-631 TEGPYYNL
+631 TDSPYYNL

-650 IYIVNGKKIIIK
+650 IYIVDGKKIIIK

>member
-1 MIKPRL
+1 MVKTKFL
-7 LLLQLM
+7 LMMLM
-13 TISYLTGWS
+13 VVYSLTVQS
-22 VNGAVTL
+22 ANGDVML
-29 TQSGNAC
+29 TRSGSNNRAC
-36 TIRNDFVSVYISKDG
+36 TIRNDLVSVYIDTQG
-51 EITSLLKY
+51 EITSFLLY
-59 TNNDRDFNHSVQ
+59 QNGDGDASHSVQ
-71 LINGTGAKG
+71 LTTDKG
-80 YFSFTAGGSNQ
+80 YFSVANSGGAARLSVNA
-91 NYSISEFYVKQNTD
+91 FYEKVNTSD
-105 DVVEVQYVTNYKNGI
+105 MVEVQYVTPVIGGFE
-120 RWVIEYIVTRDVP
+120 WVIGYVVRRGVA
-133 GVYNYAQLESKAGSG
+133 GVYHYVQANCKADGSDYSE
-148 ALNEAR
+148 LR
-154 MGLRVSPTL
+154 MGFRGDASL
-163 FNYAYVNEQTQ
+163 FNYAYVNDDLQDA
-174 GTLPTPAEMTV
+174 LPTPADIASATE
-185 GGEGGCTKV
+185 V
-194 TDATYKLADGTI
+194 TDATYRLADGSI
-206 YTKYNF
+206 YTKYDY
-212 AAFQKDDAVHG
+212 AAFQKDDYVHG
-223 LMGNNIGVWTI
+223 MMGDHVGLWMIT
-234 APSVEWLNGGPMR
+234 PSVEWLNGGPMR
-247 QDLTVHATETTPIML
+247 QDLTVHATNTTPIAL

-272 ASALFTGNKKLYG
+272 VSVYMNNGQSKYYG
-285 PHLIYVNQSSK
+285 PHLIYANYSNASSV
-296 ASVDEAH
+296 ATAH
-303 AEMVADAKTQAV
+303 SEMVADAKQRAA
-315 VEQNVWPNY
+315 VEQSAWPYN
-324 SWLRDTE
+324 WLRDE
-331 VKKRGTVTG
+331 SIKKRGTVIG
-340 QITMSAE
+340 QITLSAE
-347 DADYFK
+347 NAAYFK

-631 TEGPYYNL
+631 TDGPYYNL

-650 IYIVNGKKIIIK
+650 IYIVNGKKVMVK

>member
-1 MIKPRL
+1 MVKTKFL
-7 LLLQLM
+7 LMMLM
-13 TISYLTGWS
+13 VVYSLTVQS
-22 VNGAVTL
+22 ANGDVTL
-29 TQSGNAC
+29 TRSGSNNRAC
-36 TIRNDFVSVYISKDG
+36 TIRNDLVSVYIDTQG
-51 EITSLLKY
+51 EITSFLLY
-59 TNNDRDFNHSVQ
+59 QNGDGDASHSVQ
-71 LINGTGAKG
+71 LTTDKG
-80 YFSFTAGGSNQ
+80 YFSVANSGGAARLSVNA
-91 NYSISEFYVKQNTD
+91 FYEKVNTSD
-105 DVVEVQYVTNYKNGI
+105 MVEVQYVTPVIGGFE
-120 RWVIEYIVTRDVP
+120 WVIGYVVRRGVA
-133 GVYNYAQLESKAGSG
+133 GVYHYVQANCKADGSDYSE
-148 ALNEAR
+148 LR
-154 MGLRVSPTL
+154 MGFRGDASL
-163 FNYAYVNEQTQ
+163 FNYAYVNDDLQDA
-174 GTLPTPAEMTV
+174 LPTPADIASATE
-185 GGEGGCTKV
+185 V
-194 TDATYKLADGTI
+194 TDATYRLADGSI
-206 YTKYNF
+206 YTKYDY
-212 AAFQKDDAVHG
+212 AAFQKDDYVHG
-223 LMGNNIGVWTI
+223 MMGDHVGLWMIT
-234 APSVEWLNGGPMR
+234 PSVEWLNGGPMR
-247 QDLTVHATETTPIML
+247 QDLTVHATNTTPIAL

-272 ASALFTGNKKLYG
+272 VSVYMNNGQSKYYG
-285 PHLIYVNQSSK
+285 PHLIYANYSNASSV
-296 ASVDEAH
+296 ATAH
-303 AEMVADAKTQAV
+303 SEMVADAKQRAV
-315 VEQNVWPNY
+315 VEQSAWPYN
-324 SWLRDTE
+324 WLRDE
-331 VKKRGTVTG
+331 SIKKRGTVIG
-340 QITMSAE
+340 QITLSAE
-347 DADYFK
+347 DAAYFK

-631 TEGPYYNL
+631 TDSPYYNL

-650 IYIVNGKKIIIK
+650 IYIVDGKKIIIK

>member
-1 MIKPRL
+1 MM
-7 LLLQLM
+7 LM
-13 TISYLTGWS
+13 VVYSLTVQS
-22 VNGAVTL
+22 ANGDVTL
-29 TQSGNAC
+29 TRSGSNNRAC
-36 TIRNDFVSVYISKDG
+36 TIRNDLVSVYIDTQG
-51 EITSLLKY
+51 EITSFLLY
-59 TNNDRDFNHSVQ
+59 QNGDGDASHSVQ
-71 LINGTGAKG
+71 LTTDKG
-80 YFSFTAGGSNQ
+80 YFSVANSGGAARLSVNA
-91 NYSISEFYVKQNTD
+91 FYVKVNTSD
-105 DVVEVQYVTNYKNGI
+105 MVEVQYVTPVIGGFE
-120 RWVIEYIVTRDVP
+120 WVIGYVVRRGVA
-133 GVYNYAQLESKAGSG
+133 GVYHYVQANCKADGSDYSE
-148 ALNEAR
+148 LR
-154 MGLRVSPTL
+154 MGFRGDASL
-163 FNYAYVNEQTQ
+163 FNYAYVNDDLQDA
-174 GTLPTPAEMTV
+174 LPTPADIASATE
-185 GGEGGCTKV
+185 V
-194 TDATYKLADGTI
+194 TDATYRLADGSI
-206 YTKYNF
+206 YTKYDY
-212 AAFQKDDAVHG
+212 AAFQKDDYVHG
-223 LMGNNIGVWTI
+223 MMGDHVGLWMIT
-234 APSVEWLNGGPMR
+234 PSVEWLNGGPMR
-247 QDLTVHATETTPIML
+247 QDLTVHATNTTPIAL

-272 ASALFTGNKKLYG
+272 VSVYMNNGQSKYYG
-285 PHLIYVNQSSK
+285 PHLIYANYSNASSV
-296 ASVDEAH
+296 ATAH
-303 AEMVADAKTQAV
+303 SEMVADAKQRAA
-315 VEQNVWPNY
+315 VEQSAWPYN
-324 SWLRDTE
+324 WLRDE
-331 VKKRGTVTG
+331 SIKKRGTVIG
-340 QITMSAE
+340 QITLSAE
-347 DADYFK
+347 DAAYFK

-484 ATDWYYAQAH
+484 AIDWYYAQAH

-537 GIGLG
+537 GVGLG

-631 TEGPYYNL
+631 TDGPYYNL

>member
-1 MIKPRL
+1 MVKTKFL
-7 LLLQLM
+7 LMMLM
-13 TISYLTGWS
+13 VVYSLTVQS
-22 VNGAVTL
+22 ANGDVTL
-29 TQSGNAC
+29 TRSGSNNRAC
-36 TIRNDFVSVYISKDG
+36 TIRNDLVSVYIDTQG
-51 EITSLLKY
+51 EITSFLLY
-59 TNNDRDFNHSVQ
+59 QNGDGDASHSVQ
-71 LINGTGAKG
+71 LTTDKG
-80 YFSFTAGGSNQ
+80 YFSVANSGGAARLSVNA
-91 NYSISEFYVKQNTD
+91 FYEKVNTSD
-105 DVVEVQYVTNYKNGI
+105 MVEVQYVTPDIGGFE
-120 RWVIEYIVTRDVP
+120 WVIGYVVRRGVA
-133 GVYNYAQLESKAGSG
+133 GVYHYVQANCKADGSDYSE
-148 ALNEAR
+148 LR
-154 MGLRVSPTL
+154 MGFRGDASL
-163 FNYAYVNEQTQ
+163 FNYAYVNDDLQDA
-174 GTLPTPAEMTV
+174 LPTPADIASATE
-185 GGEGGCTKV
+185 V
-194 TDATYKLADGTI
+194 TDATYRLADGSI
-206 YTKYNF
+206 YTKYDY
-212 AAFQKDDAVHG
+212 AAFQKDDYVHG
-223 LMGNNIGVWTI
+223 MMGDHVGLWMIT
-234 APSVEWLNGGPMR
+234 PSVEWLNGGPMR
-247 QDLTVHATETTPIML
+247 QDLTVHATNTTPIAL

-272 ASALFTGNKKLYG
+272 VSVYMNNGQSKYYG
-285 PHLIYVNQSSK
+285 PHLIYANYSNASSV
-296 ASVDEAH
+296 ATAH
-303 AEMVADAKTQAV
+303 SEMVADAKQRAV
-315 VEQNVWPNY
+315 VEQSAWPYN
-324 SWLRDTE
+324 WLRDE
-331 VKKRGTVTG
+331 SIKKRGTVIG
-340 QITMSAE
+340 QITLSAE
-347 DADYFK
+347 DAAYFK

-631 TEGPYYNL
+631 TDSPYYNL

>member
-1 MIKPRL
+1 MM
-7 LLLQLM
+7 LM
-13 TISYLTGWS
+13 VVYSLTVQS
-22 VNGAVTL
+22 ANGDVTL
-29 TQSGNAC
+29 TRSGSNNRAC
-36 TIRNDFVSVYISKDG
+36 TIRNDLVSVYIDTQG
-51 EITSLLKY
+51 EITSFLLY
-59 TNNDRDFNHSVQ
+59 QNGDGDASHSVQ
-71 LINGTGAKG
+71 LTTDKG
-80 YFSFTAGGSNQ
+80 YFSVANSGGAARLSVNA
-91 NYSISEFYVKQNTD
+91 FYEKVNTSD
-105 DVVEVQYVTNYKNGI
+105 MVEVQYVTPVIGGFE
-120 RWVIEYIVTRDVP
+120 WVIGYVVRRGVA
-133 GVYNYAQLESKAGSG
+133 GVYHYVQANCKADGSDYSE
-148 ALNEAR
+148 LR
-154 MGLRVSPTL
+154 MGFRGDASL
-163 FNYAYVNEQTQ
+163 FNYAYVNDDLQDA
-174 GTLPTPAEMTV
+174 LPTPADIASATE
-185 GGEGGCTKV
+185 V
-194 TDATYKLADGTI
+194 TDATYRLADGSI
-206 YTKYNF
+206 YTKYDY
-212 AAFQKDDAVHG
+212 AAFQKDDYVHG
-223 LMGNNIGVWTI
+223 MMGDHVGLWMIT
-234 APSVEWLNGGPMR
+234 PSVEWLNGGPMR
-247 QDLTVHATETTPIML
+247 QDLTVHATNTTPIAL

-272 ASALFTGNKKLYG
+272 VSVYMNNGQSKYYG
-285 PHLIYVNQSSK
+285 PHLIYANYSNASSV
-296 ASVDEAH
+296 ATAH
-303 AEMVADAKTQAV
+303 SEMVADAKQRAV
-315 VEQNVWPNY
+315 VEQSAWPYN
-324 SWLRDTE
+324 WLRDE
-331 VKKRGTVTG
+331 SIKKRGTVIG
-340 QITMSAE
+340 QITLSAE
-347 DADYFK
+347 DAAYFK

-378 TETDENGNFNINNVR
+378 TETDASGNFTINNVR
-393 EGSYTLYAYALNGAA
+393 EGSYSLYAYALNGAA

-631 TEGPYYNL
+631 TDSPYYNL

>member
-1 MIKPRL
+1 MVKTKFL
-7 LLLQLM
+7 LMMLM
-13 TISYLTGWS
+13 VVYSLTVQS
-22 VNGAVTL
+22 ANGDVTL
-29 TQSGNAC
+29 TRSGSNNRAC
-36 TIRNDFVSVYISKDG
+36 TIRNDLVSVYIDTQG
-51 EITSLLKY
+51 EITSFLLYK
-59 TNNDRDFNHSVQ
+59 NGDGDASHSVQ
-71 LINGTGAKG
+71 LTTDKG
-80 YFSFTAGGSNQ
+80 YFSVANSGGAARLSVNA
-91 NYSISEFYVKQNTD
+91 FYEKVNTSD
-105 DVVEVQYVTNYKNGI
+105 MVEVQYVTPVIGGFE
-120 RWVIEYIVTRDVP
+120 WVIGYVVRRGVA
-133 GVYNYAQLESKAGSG
+133 GVYHYVEANCKADGSDYSE
-148 ALNEAR
+148 LR
-154 MGLRVSPTL
+154 MGFRGDASL
-163 FNYAYVNEQTQ
+163 FNYAYVNDDLQDA
-174 GTLPTPAEMTV
+174 LPTPADIASATEV
-185 GGEGGCTKV
+185 A
-194 TDATYKLADGTI
+194 DATYRLADGSI
-206 YTKYNF
+206 YTKYDY
-212 AAFQKDDAVHG
+212 AAFQKDDYVHG
-223 LMGNNIGVWTI
+223 MMGDHVGLWMIT
-234 APSVEWLNGGPMR
+234 PSVEWLNGGPMR
-247 QDLTVHATETTPIML
+247 QDLTVHATNTTPIAL

-272 ASALFTGNKKLYG
+272 VSVYMNNGQSKYYG
-285 PHLIYVNQSSK
+285 PHLIYANYSNASSV
-296 ASVDEAH
+296 ATAH
-303 AEMVADAKTQAV
+303 SEMVADAKQRAA
-315 VEQNVWPNY
+315 VEQSAWPYN
-324 SWLRDTE
+324 WLRDE
-331 VKKRGTVTG
+331 SIKKRGTVIG
-340 QITMSAE
+340 QITLSAE
-347 DADYFK
+347 NAAYFK

-537 GIGLG
+537 GVGLG

-594 ENGAGGIMYDM
+594 KNGAGGIMYDM

-631 TEGPYYNL
+631 TDGPYYNL

>member
-1 MIKPRL
+1 MVKTKFL
-7 LLLQLM
+7 LMMLM
-13 TISYLTGWS
+13 VVYSLTVQS
-22 VNGAVTL
+22 ANGDVTL
-29 TQSGNAC
+29 TRSGSNNRAC
-36 TIRNDFVSVYISKDG
+36 TIRNDLVSVYIDTQG
-51 EITSLLKY
+51 EITSFLLY
-59 TNNDRDFNHSVQ
+59 QNGDGDASHSVQ
-71 LINGTGAKG
+71 LTTDKG
-80 YFSFTAGGSNQ
+80 YFSVANSGGAARLSVNA
-91 NYSISEFYVKQNTD
+91 FYEKVNTSD
-105 DVVEVQYVTNYKNGI
+105 MVEVQYVTPDIGGFE
-120 RWVIEYIVTRDVP
+120 WVIGYVVRRGVA
-133 GVYNYAQLESKAGSG
+133 GVYHYVQANCKADGSDYSE
-148 ALNEAR
+148 LR
-154 MGLRVSPTL
+154 MGFRGDASL
-163 FNYAYVNEQTQ
+163 FNYAYVNDDLQDA
-174 GTLPTPAEMTV
+174 LPTPADIASATE
-185 GGEGGCTKV
+185 V
-194 TDATYKLADGTI
+194 TDATYRLADGSI
-206 YTKYNF
+206 YTKYDY
-212 AAFQKDDAVHG
+212 AAFQKDDYVHG
-223 LMGNNIGVWTI
+223 MMGDHVGLWMIT
-234 APSVEWLNGGPMR
+234 PSVEWLNGGPMR
-247 QDLTVHATETTPIML
+247 QDLTVHATNTTPIAL

-272 ASALFTGNKKLYG
+272 VSVYMNNGQSKYYG
-285 PHLIYVNQSSK
+285 PHLIYANYSNASSV
-296 ASVDEAH
+296 AIAH
-303 AEMVADAKTQAV
+303 SEMVADAKQRAA
-315 VEQNVWPNY
+315 VEQSAWPYN
-324 SWLRDTE
+324 WLRDE
-331 VKKRGTVTG
+331 SIKKRGTVIG
-340 QITMSAE
+340 QITLSAE
-347 DADYFK
+347 DAAYFK

-378 TETDENGNFNINNVR
+378 TETDASGNFTINNVR
-393 EGSYTLYAYALNGAA
+393 EGSYSLYAYALNGAA

-631 TEGPYYNL
+631 TDSPYYNL

>member
-1 MIKPRL
+1 MVKTKFL
-7 LLLQLM
+7 LMMLM
-13 TISYLTGWS
+13 VVYSLTVQS
-22 VNGAVTL
+22 ANGDVTL
-29 TQSGNAC
+29 TRSGSNNRAC
-36 TIRNDFVSVYISKDG
+36 TIRNDLVSVYIDTQG
-51 EITSLLKY
+51 EITSFLLY
-59 TNNDRDFNHSVQ
+59 QNGDGDASHSVQ
-71 LINGTGAKG
+71 LTTDKG
-80 YFSFTAGGSNQ
+80 YFSVANSGGAARLSVNA
-91 NYSISEFYVKQNTD
+91 FYEKVNTSD
-105 DVVEVQYVTNYKNGI
+105 MVEVQYVTPVIGGFE
-120 RWVIEYIVTRDVP
+120 WVIGYVVRRGVA
-133 GVYNYAQLESKAGSG
+133 GVYHYVQANCKADGSDYSE
-148 ALNEAR
+148 LR
-154 MGLRVSPTL
+154 MGFRGDASL
-163 FNYAYVNEQTQ
+163 FNYAYVNDDLQDA
-174 GTLPTPAEMTV
+174 LPTPADIASATE
-185 GGEGGCTKV
+185 V
-194 TDATYKLADGTI
+194 TDATYRLADGSI
-206 YTKYNF
+206 YTKYDY
-212 AAFQKDDAVHG
+212 AAFQKDDYVHG
-223 LMGNNIGVWTI
+223 MMGDHVGLWMIT
-234 APSVEWLNGGPMR
+234 PSVEWLNGGPMR
-247 QDLTVHATETTPIML
+247 QDLTVHATNTTPIAL

-272 ASALFTGNKKLYG
+272 VSVYMNNGQSKYYG
-285 PHLIYVNQSSK
+285 PHLIYANYSNASSV
-296 ASVDEAH
+296 ATAH
-303 AEMVADAKTQAV
+303 SEMVADAKQRAA
-315 VEQNVWPNY
+315 VEQSAWPYN
-324 SWLRDTE
+324 WLRDE
-331 VKKRGTVTG
+331 SIKKRGTVIG
-340 QITMSAE
+340 QITLSAE
-347 DADYFK
+347 DAAYFK

-378 TETDENGNFNINNVR
+378 TETDASGNFTINNVR
-393 EGSYTLYAYALNGAA
+393 EGSYSLYAYALNGAA

-615 DETPIIALTA
+615 GETPIIALTA

-631 TEGPYYNL
+631 TDSPYYNL

-650 IYIVNGKKIIIK
+650 IYIVDGKKIIIK